1 MSVNNLL
8 LKIINKNHEFK
19 IRHEEIELELG
30 RTISSDQAI
39 DFFASIGIS
48 LIQSG
53 ESYEFRKID
62 FLDKDSI
69 RKRIDQIEGSS
80 NIQLAVEQIVETTSR
95 FFSNED
101 IDKYEYSICFAE
113 FQTKGRGRGENMWLS
128 PYGSGICFSIN
139 GFLPYKS
146 SPLGL
151 SIYCGITIVGI
162 LRELGFEDVSLKWPN
177 DLLHKGMKLGGIL
190 TELTSQSQDAE
201 NYAFN
206 IGIGI
211 NYDLGSD
218 LNSMEQN
225 PFPPTDLMKIYDA
238 TYISRSE
245 ISGILA
251 KTIIES
257 LNKFNQNSMQESFK
271 SWPEFDA
278 LHQKEIKII
287 DDEQILEGKNV
298 GIDDTGALLLD
309 ESGVI
314 KKIYNGHLV
323 I

>member
-1 MSVNNLL
+1 MSENNRL
-8 LKIINKNHEFK
+8 LKIINENNEFK
-19 IRHEEIELELG
+19 IAHDEIELELG
-30 RTISSDQAI
+30 RDITSDQVI
-39 DFFASIGIS
+39 DLFASIGIL

-62 FLDKDSI
+62 FLDKESI
-69 RKRIDQIEGSS
+69 REKIDQIEGSS
-80 NIQLAVEQIVETTSR
+80 NIQLAVEQIIETTSR

-101 IDKYEYSICFAE
+101 IDKYQYSICFAE

-151 SIYCGITIVGI
+151 SIYCGIAIVGI
-162 LRELGFEDVSLKWPN
+162 LRELGFKDVSLKWPN
-177 DLLHKGMKLGGIL
+177 DLLHKGKKLGGIL
-190 TELTSQSQDAE
+190 TELTSQHAE

-225 PFPPTDLMKIYDA
+225 LFPPTDLMKIYDG
-238 TYISRSE
+238 TYISRTE

-257 LNKFNQNSMQESFK
+257 LKKFNQKSMQESFK

>member
-1 MSVNNLL
+1 MSENKRL

-30 RTISSDQAI
+30 RKISSDQAI
-39 DFFASIGIS
+39 DLFASIGIS

-62 FLDKDSI
+62 FLDKESI
-69 RKRIDQIEGSS
+69 RRRIDQIDGSS
-80 NIQLAVEQIVETTSR
+80 NIQLAVKQIIDTTSR

-101 IDKYEYSICFAE
+101 IEKYEYSICFAE

-151 SIYCGITIVGI
+151 SIYCGIAIVGI
-162 LRELGFEDVSLKWPN
+162 LRELGFKDVSLKWPN
-177 DLLHKGMKLGGIL
+177 DLLHKGKKLGGIL
-190 TELTSQSQDAE
+190 TELTSQHAE

-225 PFPPTDLMKIYDA
+225 LFPPTDLMKIYDG
-238 TYISRSE
+238 TYISRTE

-257 LNKFNQNSMQESFK
+257 LKKFNQKSMQESFK

-287 DDEQILEGKNV
+287 DDDLSLKGKNM

>member
-1 MSVNNLL
+1 MSENKRL
-8 LKIINKNHEFK
+8 LKIISKNHEFK
-19 IRHEEIELELG
+19 ILHHEIELELG
-30 RTISSDQAI
+30 RTVSSDQVI
-39 DFFASIGIS
+39 DMFASIGIS
-48 LIQSG
+48 LIQFG

-62 FLDKDSI
+62 FLDKESI
-69 RKRIDQIEGSS
+69 RRRIDQIEDSS
-80 NIQLAVEQIVETTSR
+80 NIKLSVEQIIETTSR

-101 IDKYEYSICFAE
+101 LEKYEYSICFAE
-113 FQTKGRGRGENMWLS
+113 FQTKGRGRGENMWFS

-151 SIYCGITIVGI
+151 SIYCGIAIVGI
-162 LRELGFEDVSLKWPN
+162 LRELGFKDVSLKWPN
-177 DLLHKGMKLGGIL
+177 DLLHNSKKLGGIL
-190 TELTSQSQDAE
+190 TELTSQHAE

-211 NYDLGSD
+211 NYDLGSE

-225 PFPPTDLMKIYDA
+225 LFPPTDLMKIYDG
-238 TYISRSE
+238 TYISRTE

-257 LNKFNQNSMQESFK
+257 LNNFDQKKMQESFK
-271 SWPEFDA
+271 SWPELDA
-278 LHQKEIKII
+278 FHQKEIKII
-287 DDEQILEGKNV
+287 DDDRSLKGKNI
-298 GIDDTGALLLD
+298 GIDDTGALLMD

>member
-1 MSVNNLL
+1 MLENKRL
-8 LKIINKNHEFK
+8 LKIIRKNHEFK
-19 IRHEEIELELG
+19 ILHHEIELELG
-30 RTISSDQAI
+30 RTVSSDQVS
-39 DFFASIGIS
+39 DMFASIGIT
-48 LIQSG
+48 LIQCG

-62 FLDKDSI
+62 FLDKESI
-69 RKRIDQIEGSS
+69 RRRIDQIEDSS
-80 NIQLAVEQIVETTSR
+80 NIKLSVEQIIETTSR

-101 IDKYEYSICFAE
+101 LEKYEYSICFAE

-151 SIYCGITIVGI
+151 SIYCGIAIVGI
-162 LRELGFEDVSLKWPN
+162 LRELGFKDVSLKWPN
-177 DLLHKGMKLGGIL
+177 DLLHNSKKLGGIL
-190 TELTSQSQDAE
+190 TELTSQHAE

-211 NYDLGSD
+211 NYDLGPD

-225 PFPPTDLMKIYDA
+225 LFPPTDLMKIYDG
-238 TYISRSE
+238 TYISRTE

-257 LNKFNQNSMQESFK
+257 LKKFNHKSMQESFK
-271 SWPEFDA
+271 SWPELDA

-287 DDEQILEGKNV
+287 DDDQSFSGKNM

-309 ESGVI
+309 ESGVM

>member
-1 MSVNNLL
+1 
-8 LKIINKNHEFK
+8 
-19 IRHEEIELELG
+19 
-30 RTISSDQAI
+30 
-39 DFFASIGIS
+39 
-48 LIQSG
+48 
-53 ESYEFRKID
+53 
-62 FLDKDSI
+62 
-69 RKRIDQIEGSS
+69 
-80 NIQLAVEQIVETTSR
+80 
-95 FFSNED
+95 
-101 IDKYEYSICFAE
+101 
-113 FQTKGRGRGENMWLS
+113 MWLS

-151 SIYCGITIVGI
+151 SIYCGIAIVGI
-162 LRELGFEDVSLKWPN
+162 LRELVFKDVSLKWPN
-177 DLLHKGMKLGGIL
+177 DLLHKGKKLGGIL
-190 TELTSQSQDAE
+190 TELTSQHAE

-225 PFPPTDLMKIYDA
+225 LFPPTDLMKIYDG
-238 TYISRSE
+238 TYISRTE

-257 LNKFNQNSMQESFK
+257 LKKFNHKSMQESFK
-271 SWPEFDA
+271 SWPVFDA
-278 LHQKEIKII
+278 LHQKEIKMI
-287 DDEQILEGKNV
+287 DDDLSLKGKNM

-309 ESGVI
+309 DSGVI

>member
-8 LKIINKNHEFK
+8 LKIINKNHESK

-30 RTISSDQAI
+30 RTISSDQVI
-39 DFFASIGIS
+39 DLFASIGIS

-62 FLDKDSI
+62 FLDKESI
-69 RKRIDQIEGSS
+69 REKIDQIEGSS
-80 NIQLAVEQIVETTSR
+80 NIQLAVEQIIETTSR
-95 FFSNED
+95 FFSIEETE
-101 IDKYEYSICFAE
+101 KYEYSICFAE

-128 PYGSGICFSIN
+128 PFGSGICFSIN

-151 SIYCGITIVGI
+151 SIYCGIAIVGI
-162 LRELGFEDVSLKWPN
+162 LRELGFKDVSLKWPN
-177 DLLHKGMKLGGIL
+177 DLLHNGKKLGGIL
-190 TELTSQSQDAE
+190 TELTSQHAE

-211 NYDLGSD
+211 NYDLGSE
-218 LNSMEQN
+218 LNSMERN
-225 PFPPTDLMKIYDA
+225 LFPPTDLMKIYDG
-238 TYISRSE
+238 TYISRTE

-257 LNKFNQNSMQESFK
+257 LNNFDQKKMQDSFK

-278 LHQKEIKII
+278 FHQKEIKII
-287 DDEQILEGKNV
+287 DDDRSLKGKNM
-298 GIDDTGALLLD
+298 GIDHTGALLLD

-314 KKIYNGHLV
+314 RRIYNGHLV

>member
-1 MSVNNLL
+1 MSENKRL
-8 LKIINKNHEFK
+8 LKIISKNHEFK
-19 IRHEEIELELG
+19 ILHHEIELELG
-30 RTISSDQAI
+30 RTVSSDQVI
-39 DFFASIGIS
+39 DMFASIGIS
-48 LIQSG
+48 LIQFG

-62 FLDKDSI
+62 FLDKESI
-69 RKRIDQIEGSS
+69 RRRIDQIEGSS
-80 NIQLAVEQIVETTSR
+80 NIQLSVEQIIETTSR

-101 IDKYEYSICFAE
+101 LEKYEYSICFAE

-151 SIYCGITIVGI
+151 SIYCGIAIVGI
-162 LRELGFEDVSLKWPN
+162 LRELGFKDVSLKWPN
-177 DLLHKGMKLGGIL
+177 DLLHKGKKLGGIL
-190 TELTSQSQDAE
+190 TELTSQHAE
-201 NYAFN
+201 NYVFN

-225 PFPPTDLMKIYDA
+225 LFPPTDLMKIYDG
-238 TYISRSE
+238 TYISRTE

-257 LNKFNQNSMQESFK
+257 LKKFNHKSMQESFK
-271 SWPEFDA
+271 SWPELDA
-278 LHQKEIKII
+278 LHQKEVKII
-287 DDEQILEGKNV
+287 DDDRSFNGKNM

>member
-1 MSVNNLL
+1 MLENKRL
-8 LKIINKNHEFK
+8 LKIISKNHEFK
-19 IRHEEIELELG
+19 ILHHEIELELG
-30 RTISSDQAI
+30 RTVSSDQVI
-39 DFFASIGIS
+39 DMFASIGIS
-48 LIQSG
+48 LIQFG

-62 FLDKDSI
+62 FLDKESI
-69 RKRIDQIEGSS
+69 RRRIDQIEGSS
-80 NIQLAVEQIVETTSR
+80 NIKLSVEQIIETTSR

-101 IDKYEYSICFAE
+101 LEKYEYSICFAE

-151 SIYCGITIVGI
+151 SIYCGIAIVGI
-162 LRELGFEDVSLKWPN
+162 LRELGFKDVSLKWPN
-177 DLLHKGMKLGGIL
+177 DLLHKGKKLGGIL
-190 TELTSQSQDAE
+190 TELTSQHAE

-225 PFPPTDLMKIYDA
+225 LFPPTDLMKIYDG
-238 TYISRSE
+238 TYISRTE

-257 LNKFNQNSMQESFK
+257 LKKFNHKSMQESFK
-271 SWPEFDA
+271 SWPELDA
-278 LHQKEIKII
+278 LHQKEVKII
-287 DDEQILEGKNV
+287 DDDQSFNGKNM
-298 GIDDTGALLLD
+298 GIDNTGALLLD
-309 ESGVI
+309 ESGVM

>member
-1 MSVNNLL
+1 MSESNRL
-8 LKIINKNHEFK
+8 LKIINESHEFK
-19 IRHEEIELELG
+19 IAHHQIELELG
-30 RTISSDQAI
+30 RDITSDQAI
-39 DFFASIGIS
+39 DLFASIGIS

-62 FLDKDSI
+62 FLDKESI
-69 RKRIDQIEGSS
+69 REKIDQIEGSS
-80 NIQLAVEQIVETTSR
+80 NIQLAVEQIIETTSKY
-95 FFSNED
+95 FSIED
-101 IDKYEYSICFAE
+101 IEKYEYSICFAE
-113 FQTKGRGRGENMWLS
+113 FQTKGRGRGENMWFS

-139 GFLPYKS
+139 GMLPYKS

-151 SIYCGITIVGI
+151 SIYCGIAIVGI

-177 DLLHKGMKLGGIL
+177 DLLHNGKKLGGIL
-190 TELTSQSQDAE
+190 TELTSQNAE

-211 NYDLGSD
+211 NYDLGSE

-225 PFPPTDLMKIYDA
+225 LFPPTDLMKIYDG
-238 TYISRSE
+238 TYISRTE

-257 LNKFNQNSMQESFK
+257 LNNFDQKKMQESFK
-271 SWPEFDA
+271 SWPELDA
-278 LHQKEIKII
+278 FHQKEIKII
-287 DDEQILEGKNV
+287 DDDQSLKGKNM

>member
-1 MSVNNLL
+1 MSENKRL
-8 LKIINKNHEFK
+8 LKIISKNHEFK
-19 IRHEEIELELG
+19 ILHHEIELELG
-30 RTISSDQAI
+30 RTVSSDQVI
-39 DFFASIGIS
+39 DMFASIGIS
-48 LIQSG
+48 LIQFG
-53 ESYEFRKID
+53 QSYEFRKID
-62 FLDKDSI
+62 FLDKESI
-69 RKRIDQIEGSS
+69 RRRIDQIEGSS
-80 NIQLAVEQIVETTSR
+80 NIKLAVEQIIETTSR

-101 IDKYEYSICFAE
+101 LEKYEYSICFAE

-151 SIYCGITIVGI
+151 SIYCGIAIVGI
-162 LRELGFEDVSLKWPN
+162 LRELGFKDVSLKWPN
-177 DLLHKGMKLGGIL
+177 DLLHKGKKLGGIL
-190 TELTSQSQDAE
+190 TELTSQHAE

-225 PFPPTDLMKIYDA
+225 LFPPTDLMKIYDG
-238 TYISRSE
+238 TYISRTE

-257 LNKFNQNSMQESFK
+257 LKKFNHKSMQESFK
-271 SWPEFDA
+271 SWPELDA

-287 DDEQILEGKNV
+287 DDDQSFSGKNM
-298 GIDDTGALLLD
+298 GIDNTGALLLD
-309 ESGVI
+309 ESGVM

>member
-1 MSVNNLL
+1 MLENKRL
-8 LKIINKNHEFK
+8 LKIISKNHEFK
-19 IRHEEIELELG
+19 ILHHEIELELG
-30 RTISSDQAI
+30 RTVSSDQVI
-39 DFFASIGIS
+39 DMFASIGIS
-48 LIQSG
+48 LIQFG

-62 FLDKDSI
+62 FLDKESI
-69 RKRIDQIEGSS
+69 RRRIDQIEGSS
-80 NIQLAVEQIVETTSR
+80 NIKLAVEEIIETTSR

-101 IDKYEYSICFAE
+101 LEKYEYSICFAE

-151 SIYCGITIVGI
+151 SIYCGIAIVGI
-162 LRELGFEDVSLKWPN
+162 LRELGFKDVLLKWPN
-177 DLLHKGMKLGGIL
+177 DLLHKGKKLGGIL
-190 TELTSQSQDAE
+190 TELTSQHAE

-225 PFPPTDLMKIYDA
+225 LFPPTDLMKIYDG
-238 TYISRSE
+238 TYISRTE

-257 LNKFNQNSMQESFK
+257 LKKFNHKSMQESFR
-271 SWPEFDA
+271 SWPELDA

-287 DDEQILEGKNV
+287 DDDQRFSGKNM

-309 ESGVI
+309 EGGAI

-323 I
+323 V

>member
-39 DFFASIGIS
+39 DLFASIGIS

-53 ESYEFRKID
+53 KSYEFRKID
-62 FLDKDSI
+62 FLDKESI
-69 RKRIDQIEGSS
+69 RRRIDQIEGSS
-80 NIQLAVEQIVETTSR
+80 NIQLSVEQIIETTSR
-95 FFSNED
+95 FFSNEVLE
-101 IDKYEYSICFAE
+101 KYEYSICFAE

-151 SIYCGITIVGI
+151 SIYCGIAIVGI
-162 LRELGFEDVSLKWPN
+162 LREMGFKDVSLKCPN
-177 DLLHKGMKLGGIL
+177 DLLHKGKKLGGIL
-190 TELTSQSQDAE
+190 TELTSQHAE

-225 PFPPTDLMKIYDA
+225 LFPPTDLMKIYDG
-238 TYISRSE
+238 TYISRTE

-298 GIDDTGALLLD
+298 GIDDTGALLVD
-309 ESGVI
+309 ESGVL

>member
-39 DFFASIGIS
+39 DLFASIGIS

-62 FLDKDSI
+62 FLDKESI

-80 NIQLAVEQIVETTSR
+80 NIQLAVEQIIETTSR
-95 FFSNED
+95 FFSNKD
-101 IDKYEYSICFAE
+101 IDKYQYSICFAE

-151 SIYCGITIVGI
+151 SIYCGIAIVGI
-162 LRELGFEDVSLKWPN
+162 LRELGFKDVSLKWPN
-177 DLLHKGMKLGGIL
+177 DLLHKGKKLGGIL
-190 TELTSQSQDAE
+190 TELTSQHAE

-225 PFPPTDLMKIYDA
+225 LFPPTDLMKIYDG
-238 TYISRSE
+238 TYISRTE

-257 LNKFNQNSMQESFK
+257 LKKFNHKSMQESFK
-271 SWPEFDA
+271 SWPELDA
-278 LHQKEIKII
+278 LHQKEVKII
-287 DDEQILEGKNV
+287 DDDQSFNGKNM

>member
-1 MSVNNLL
+1 MSENKRL
-8 LKIINKNHEFK
+8 LKIISKNHEFK
-19 IRHEEIELELG
+19 ILHHEIELELG
-30 RTISSDQAI
+30 RTVSSDQAI
-39 DFFASIGIS
+39 DMFESIGIS
-48 LIQSG
+48 LIQCG

-62 FLDKDSI
+62 FLDKESI
-69 RKRIDQIEGSS
+69 RRRIDQIEGSS
-80 NIQLAVEQIVETTSR
+80 KIQLAVEQIIESTSR

-101 IDKYEYSICFAE
+101 LEKHEYSICFAE
-113 FQTKGRGRGENMWLS
+113 YQTKGRGRGENMWFS

-151 SIYCGITIVGI
+151 SIYCGIAIVGI
-162 LRELGFEDVSLKWPN
+162 LRELGFKDVSLKWPN
-177 DLLHKGMKLGGIL
+177 DLLHKGKKLGGIL
-190 TELTSQSQDAE
+190 TELTSQHAE

-211 NYDLGSD
+211 NYDLGPD

-225 PFPPTDLMKIYDA
+225 LFPPTDLMKIYDG
-238 TYISRSE
+238 TYISRTE

-257 LNKFNQNSMQESFK
+257 LKKFDQNSMQESFK
-271 SWPEFDA
+271 SWPELDA
-278 LHQKEIKII
+278 LHQKEVKII
-287 DDEQILEGKNV
+287 DDDQNFNGKNM

>member
-1 MSVNNLL
+1 MSENKRL
-8 LKIINKNHEFK
+8 LKIISKNHEFK
-19 IRHEEIELELG
+19 ILHHEIELELG
-30 RTISSDQAI
+30 RAVSSDQVI
-39 DFFASIGIS
+39 DMFASIGIS
-48 LIQSG
+48 LIQFG

-62 FLDKDSI
+62 FLDKESI
-69 RKRIDQIEGSS
+69 REKIDQIEVSS
-80 NIQLAVEQIVETTSR
+80 NIQLAVEQIIETTSKY
-95 FFSNED
+95 FSIED
-101 IDKYEYSICFAE
+101 TEKYEYSICFAE
-113 FQTKGRGRGENMWLS
+113 FQTKGRGRGENMWFS

-139 GFLPYKS
+139 GILPYKS

-151 SIYCGITIVGI
+151 SIYCGIAIVGI

-177 DLLHKGMKLGGIL
+177 DLLHNGKKLGGIL
-190 TELTSQSQDAE
+190 TELTSQHAE

-211 NYDLGSD
+211 NYDLGSE

-225 PFPPTDLMKIYDA
+225 LFPPTDLMKIYDGS
-238 TYISRSE
+238 YISRTE

-257 LNKFNQNSMQESFK
+257 LNNFDQKKMQESFK
-271 SWPEFDA
+271 SWPELDA
-278 LHQKEIKII
+278 FHQKEIKII
-287 DDEQILEGKNV
+287 DDDRSIKGKNI
-298 GIDDTGALLLD
+298 GIDDTGALLMD

>member
-1 MSVNNLL
+1 MSENNRL
-8 LKIINKNHEFK
+8 LKIINENNEFK
-19 IRHEEIELELG
+19 IAHDEIELELG
-30 RTISSDQAI
+30 RDITSDQVI
-39 DFFASIGIS
+39 DLFASIGIL

-62 FLDKDSI
+62 FLDKESI
-69 RKRIDQIEGSS
+69 REKIDQIEGSS
-80 NIQLAVEQIVETTSR
+80 NIQLAVEQIIETTSR
-95 FFSNED
+95 FFSIEETE
-101 IDKYEYSICFAE
+101 KYEYSICFAE

-128 PYGSGICFSIN
+128 PFGSGICFSIN

-151 SIYCGITIVGI
+151 SIYCGIAIVGI
-162 LRELGFEDVSLKWPN
+162 LRELGFKDVSLKWPN
-177 DLLHKGMKLGGIL
+177 DLLHNGKKLGGIL
-190 TELTSQSQDAE
+190 TELTSQHAE

-211 NYDLGSD
+211 NYDLGSE
-218 LNSMEQN
+218 LNSMERN
-225 PFPPTDLMKIYDA
+225 LFPPTDLMKIYDG
-238 TYISRSE
+238 TYISRTE

-257 LNKFNQNSMQESFK
+257 LKKFNHKSMQESFK
-271 SWPEFDA
+271 SWPELDA
-278 LHQKEIKII
+278 LHQKEVKII
-287 DDEQILEGKNV
+287 DDDQSFNGKNM

>member
-1 MSVNNLL
+1 MSENKRL
-8 LKIINKNHEFK
+8 LKIISNNLEFK
-19 IRHEEIELELG
+19 ILHHEIESELG
-30 RTISSDQAI
+30 RTISSDQVI
-39 DFFASIGIS
+39 DMFASIGIT
-48 LIQSG
+48 LIQCG

-62 FLDKDSI
+62 FLDKELI
-69 RKRIDQIEGSS
+69 RRRIDQIEGSS
-80 NIQLAVEQIVETTSR
+80 SIQLSVEQIIETTSR

-101 IDKYEYSICFAE
+101 LEKYQYSICFAE
-113 FQTKGRGRGENMWLS
+113 FQTKGRGRGENIWLS

-151 SIYCGITIVGI
+151 SIYCGIAIVGI
-162 LRELGFEDVSLKWPN
+162 LRELGFNDVSLKWPN
-177 DLLHKGMKLGGIL
+177 DLLHKGKKLGGIL
-190 TELTSQSQDAE
+190 TELTSQHAE

-225 PFPPTDLMKIYDA
+225 LFPPTDLMKIYDG
-238 TYISRSE
+238 TYISRTE

-257 LNKFNQNSMQESFK
+257 LKKFNHKSMQESFK
-271 SWPEFDA
+271 SWPELDA
-278 LHQKEIKII
+278 LHQKEVKII
-287 DDEQILEGKNV
+287 DDDRSFNGKNM